1 MDVLLP
7 NNTTIVAKVN
17 QLKVTTQ
24 NGEARTTVQAYSPDL
39 AKGAGVFAV
48 GTPVGTTL
56 YLKNNGVVTDVT
68 HTVTGW
74 LGIK

>member
-1 MDVLLP
+1 
-7 NNTTIVAKVN
+7 
-17 QLKVTTQ
+17 
-24 NGEARTTVQAYSPDL
+24 
-39 AKGAGVFAV
+39 VFAV